1 MGEITMSNNKRE
13 AFNFYRSYY
22 DVLKDIDRDEDK
34 LDYLLALLDKQFKGV
49 EPSLKGISKIVYNG
63 QKYSIDKQVEGWEH
77 KTKQKLYDP
86 TEDTTEGGSQGGSV
100 GGLIGGIGHP
110 NLHPTEPPIKD
121 PSNNSVMTT
130 EGGSEGGYG
139 DPYLQE
145 QGKEK
150 EKEQEKEQEQKKLNE
165 KERKQFYIN
174 NKVEIEYLISQYQYS
189 LEEAIQVHYNNI
201 RELDK
206 LWVN

>member
-1 MGEITMSNNKRE
+1 MSKRE

-22 DVLKDIDRDEDK
+22 DTLNEIYTDGDK
-34 LDYLLALLDKQFKGV
+34 LKYLMALLDKQFRGI
-49 EPSLKGISKIVYNG
+49 EPELTGISKLAYNS
-63 QKYSIDKQVEGWEH
+63 QKHSIDKQVEGWET

-86 TEDTTEGGSQGGSV
+86 TEDTTEGGYVGVYVGGSQ
-100 GGLIGGIGHP
+100 GGLIGGMGHP
-110 NLHPTEPPIKD
+110 NLHPTEPPTQY

-130 EGGSEGGYG
+130 EGGIEPPTQ
-139 DPYLQE
+139 DPYQQE
-145 QGKEK
+145 QEQEK
-150 EKEQEKEQEQKKLNE
+150 EKEHIATNILGEKEM
-165 KERKQFYIN
+165 KQFYIN
-174 NKVEIEYLISQYQYS
+174 NKVEVEYIRSQYGYS

>member
-1 MGEITMSNNKRE
+1 MSKRE

-22 DVLKDIDRDEDK
+22 DTLNEIYTDGDK
-34 LDYLLALLDKQFKGV
+34 LKYLMALLDKQFRGI
-49 EPSLKGISKIVYNG
+49 EPELTGISKLAYNS
-63 QKYSIDKQVEGWEH
+63 QKHSIDKQVEGWET

-86 TEDTTEGGSQGGSV
+86 TEDTTEGGYVGVYVGGSQ

-121 PSNNSVMTT
+121 PSNNIVMTT
-130 EGGSEGGYG
+130 EGGIEPPTE

-145 QGKEK
+145 QEQEKEKEK
-150 EKEQEKEQEQKKLNE
+150 EKEQEQKKQKKLNE
-165 KERKQFYIN
+165 KEMKQFYIN
-174 NKVEIEYLISQYQYS
+174 NKVEIEYLISQYEYS